1 MEIEGLF
8 AEGEGAVG
16 DVFFDGDFL
25 VAEVAFAF
33 LDVGLA
39 FADGGVALAAED
51 GADAVELIK
60 VGDVVLGGEGEFEGG
75 LFEDAEGGVGELVL
89 VAGEVLEEF
98 VGSGCGV
105 GCFFEVIDDGGAGVE
120 SAEGGVADGDAEVFL
135 DEVDGLGVGV
145 FLDPG
150 DDLMALFEGEVVEG
164 GMEPG
169 MQIAEC
175 RLQIGLR
182 RPGGR
187 HGMGGMRLIACGL
200 CGFGW
205 ARG

>member
-1 MEIEGLF
+1 MEVEGLF

-16 DVFFDGDFL
+16 DVFFEGEFF

-39 FADGGVALAAED
+39 FADGSVALAAED
-51 GADAVELIK
+51 GADAVELVE
-60 VGDVVLGGEGEFEGG
+60 VGDVVLRGEGEFEGG

-89 VAGEVLEEF
+89 VVGEVGEEF
-98 VGSGCGV
+98 VGGGCGV
-105 GCFFEVIDDGGAGVE
+105 GCFFEVKEERGAGVE

-150 DDLMALFEGEVVEG
+150 DDLMALFEGEVVECG
-164 GMEPG
+164 VEPG
-169 MQIAEC
+169 GI
-175 RLQIGLR
+175 
-182 RPGGR
+182 
-187 HGMGGMRLIACGL
+187 
-200 CGFGW
+200 
-205 ARG
+205 